1 MSVCPYKGDLIMTK
15 EALQTKLA
23 ELKSDYV
30 RIQSDMDK
38 LEYVKGRV
46 SSAEGQL
53 IRLEDEI
60 AEVNRKLDELEEAE

>member
-1 MSVCPYKGDLIMTK
+1 MTK
-15 EALQTKLA
+15 LQLLAKLD

-46 SSAEGQL
+46 SSAEEQL

-60 AEVNRKLDELEEAE
+60 AEVNRQLDEIDE

>member
-1 MSVCPYKGDLIMTK
+1 MTK
-15 EALQTKLA
+15 KELEGILD

-30 RIQSDMDK
+30 RIQGDLDK

-53 IRLEDEI
+53 IRLEKEI
-60 AEVNRKLDELEEAE
+60 AETRQQLEELELENTKKA

>member
-1 MSVCPYKGDLIMTK
+1 MTK
-15 EALQTKLA
+15 KELEAKLI

-30 RIQSDMDK
+30 RIQGDMDK

-46 SSAEGQL
+46 SSAEQQL

-60 AEVNRKLDELEEAE
+60 AEVNRKLEEIE

>member
-1 MSVCPYKGDLIMTK
+1 MTK
-15 EALQTKLA
+15 KELESKLA

-30 RIQSDMDK
+30 RIQGDMDK

-60 AEVNRKLDELEEAE
+60 AEVNKQLDALE

>member
-1 MSVCPYKGDLIMTK
+1 MTK
-15 EALQTKLA
+15 KELEAQLT

-30 RIQSDMDK
+30 RIQGDMDK

-46 SSAEGQL
+46 SSAEQQL

-60 AEVNRKLDELEEAE
+60 AEVNRKLEELD